1 MYFTSKCKIYL
12 RKFMFIIELFITVK
26 QMSKKDYNHAMFHL
40 TRKESLSR
48 FYWNLFTVNDSRISN
63 KK

>member
-1 MYFTSKCKIYL
+1 
-12 RKFMFIIELFITVK
+12 
-26 QMSKKDYNHAMFHL
+26 MSEKDYNHAMYHL

>member
-1 MYFTSKCKIYL
+1 MKNQNILQS
-12 RKFMFIIELFITVK
+12 ITATINYGKTNV
-26 QMSKKDYNHAMFHL
+26 KKDYNHAMFHL